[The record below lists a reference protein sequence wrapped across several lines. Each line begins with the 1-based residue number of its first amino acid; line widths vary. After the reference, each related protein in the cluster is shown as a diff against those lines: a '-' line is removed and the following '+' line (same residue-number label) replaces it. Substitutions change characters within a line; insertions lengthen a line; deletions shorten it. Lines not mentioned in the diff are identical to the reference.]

1 MERVRRERTAAFM
14 QLTDSEGL
22 QLALKRA
29 DFVEARRFAAGVL
42 KRLPDD
48 VSANFGMGM
57 SYLMEKKPQE
67 AILYLERAHK
77 GKPTE
82 PAILNNLAI
91 AWLQKGNVGQAETW
105 ANKALERAPDIPEVQ
120 DTVKRV
126 REAKRK

>member
-1 MERVRRERTAAFM
+1 
-14 QLTDSEGL
+14 
-22 QLALKRA
+22 
-29 DFVEARRFAAGVL
+29 
-42 KRLPDD
+42 
-48 VSANFGMGM
+48 MGM

-91 AWLQKGNVGQAETW
+91 ACLQKGDVGQAETW

-120 DTVKRV
+120 DTAKRV
-126 REAKRK
+126 QEAKRK